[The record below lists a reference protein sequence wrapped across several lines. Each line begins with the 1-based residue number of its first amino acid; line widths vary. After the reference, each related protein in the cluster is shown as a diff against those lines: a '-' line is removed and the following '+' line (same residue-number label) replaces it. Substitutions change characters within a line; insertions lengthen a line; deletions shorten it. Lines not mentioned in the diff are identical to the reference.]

1 MVSWTLSGALQGSK
15 PFSKYEDII
24 CLFHYVDI
32 YDDGAK
38 AKDNK
43 TAGNGTSCKAVVLT
57 SSSSSSHFLH
67 RHTCFF
73 F

>member
-32 YDDGAK
+32 YEDGAK

-43 TAGNGTSCKAVVLT
+43 TAGN
-57 SSSSSSHFLH
+57 
-67 RHTCFF
+67 
-73 F
+73 